1 MYRIYTTPSD
11 SRNPLFPSSLSSSL
25 DPSLPKRPGR
35 RRGRSLRWPALGAAA
50 ATLLLLHAPPSSRH
64 KGGATAP
71 PPHRVL
77 RRCSGSQRRH
87 APSPAP
93 AVPSDGAGR
102 AGLAVGHRHCAA
114 ALPPHAAA
122 FAPVIDE
129 TLGAWPLPL
138 RRGAGSSARRS
149 DLAVPHPSTRGS
161 AAEAAASGHPLLL
174 ASLPLYTSPATRY
187 R

>member
-50 ATLLLLHAPPSSRH
+50 ATLLLLHAPPSSHRRVR
-64 KGGATAP
+64 ATAAP
-71 PPHRVL
+71 AVVL

-87 APSPAP
+87 APAPAP